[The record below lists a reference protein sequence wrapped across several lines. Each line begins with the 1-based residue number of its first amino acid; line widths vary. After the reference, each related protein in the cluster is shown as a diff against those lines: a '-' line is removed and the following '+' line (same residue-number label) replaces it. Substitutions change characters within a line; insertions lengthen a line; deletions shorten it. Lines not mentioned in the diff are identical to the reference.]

1 MSVCQPC
8 PASASPIG
16 LPFSTMLERIITSGI
31 PGSWNALA
39 TLISS
44 FPKRALKSASCRP
57 VSSCRG
63 KRTTP
68 NRPRARSTASNSSC
82 DSGCA
87 RSSPA
92 TVAPRVSP
100 LVVTFI
106 GGPSAA
112 VDSTPTAR
120 GGAQRPLL
128 QLPGAWSAPPEEEKM
143 DFPKFQTVKVEVAD
157 DLAWVTMNRPDKRN
171 AMSPQMH
178 EEMIAALSQ
187 LAVAP
192 EAKALVLTGAGES
205 WSAGQDIELFFRNL
219 DDKPL
224 EKRRAILASQEWRWN
239 QLAHFPKPTIA
250 MVNGFCY
257 GAAFTPLVACDFAIA
272 AEDAKFGL
280 SEINWGILPGGL
292 VAKVMLDACSYRDAK
307 WYALTGEPVAGR
319 VAAQIRLVN
328 FAVPR
333 AKLREETVK
342 LAKMLLAKNPQVYKS
357 VKEVMHHVRGMDVEQ
372 ATDYLKAKEM
382 EMRFLDREQGRTQG
396 MKQFLDEKAYRPGLE
411 TYKRG

>member
-1 MSVCQPC
+1 
-8 PASASPIG
+8 
-16 LPFSTMLERIITSGI
+16 
-31 PGSWNALA
+31 
-39 TLISS
+39 
-44 FPKRALKSASCRP
+44 
-57 VSSCRG
+57 
-63 KRTTP
+63 
-68 NRPRARSTASNSSC
+68 
-82 DSGCA
+82 
-87 RSSPA
+87 
-92 TVAPRVSP
+92 
-100 LVVTFI
+100 
-106 GGPSAA
+106 
-112 VDSTPTAR
+112 
-120 GGAQRPLL
+120 
-128 QLPGAWSAPPEEEKM
+128 M

-157 DLAWVTMNRPDKRN
+157 ELAWVTMSRPDKRN

-187 LAVAP
+187 LAAAP

-292 VAKVMLDACSYRDAK
+292 VAKVMLDVCSYRDAK
-307 WYALTGEPVAGR
+307 WYALTGEPFDGR

-342 LAKMLLAKNPQVYKS
+342 LAKLLLAKNPQVYKS

-382 EMRFLDREQGRTQG
+382 EMRFLDREQGRAQG
-396 MKQFLDEKAYRPGLE
+396 MKQFLDDKAYRPGLE